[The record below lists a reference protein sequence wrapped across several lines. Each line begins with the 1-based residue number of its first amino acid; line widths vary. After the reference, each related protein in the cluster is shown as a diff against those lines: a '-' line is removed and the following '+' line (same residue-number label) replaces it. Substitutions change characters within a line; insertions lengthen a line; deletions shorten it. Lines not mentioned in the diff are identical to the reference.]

1 MARRPARES
10 VTKPIDPALP
20 DRDKIIAALM
30 ALLAEKRFEAIG
42 FNEIAARAGVS
53 LATIREEFGSKI
65 AMLAAHAKNLD
76 RKVLAE
82 RTPDMADEEPRE
94 RLFDVLMRRLEAMAG
109 ERAAIRSLL
118 RSAMIDPPLALA
130 LNSIAV
136 RSQQWMLAAADIR
149 SSGPRGM
156 LRAQAL
162 ALLFA
167 RVLRV
172 YVNDDDEGHAR
183 TMATLDRELGRGAR
197 WEGFLG
203 DLCRFVPRWRA
214 GRRRYRDEDGDGEAT
229 VPA

>member
-42 FNEIAARAGVS
+42 FNEIATCAGVS

-130 LNSIAV
+130 LNSITV
-136 RSQQWMLAAADIR
+136 RSQQWMLAAAGIDAA
-149 SSGPRGM
+149 GPGGM
-156 LRAQAL
+156 VRAQGL
-162 ALLFA
+162 ALLYS
-167 RVLRV
+167 RVLRTF
-172 YVNDDDEGHAR
+172 VNDDDDNAR
-183 TMATLDRELGRGAR
+183 TMAALDRELDRGGRLLRMFDG
-197 WEGFLG
+197 
-203 DLCRFVPRWRA
+203 LCRLTPFGRA
-214 GRRRYRDEDGDGEAT
+214 RSRRHAHEDGDDEMVTA
-229 VPA
+229 